1 MFVCTMGMGPRTNLY
16 RIGGD
21 RLTQLIY
28 LKKIIL
34 ALNHHHSLVTE
45 VGKGPRTSLYNIGG
59 DLLTQLKNLNYIFWN
74 FFGGD
79 LTSNFFLLQK
89 KR

>member
-28 LKKIIL
+28 LKKKM
-34 ALNHHHSLVTE
+34 
-45 VGKGPRTSLYNIGG
+45 GKGPRTSLYNIGG

-74 FFGGD
+74 FF
-79 LTSNFFLLQK
+79 LLQK